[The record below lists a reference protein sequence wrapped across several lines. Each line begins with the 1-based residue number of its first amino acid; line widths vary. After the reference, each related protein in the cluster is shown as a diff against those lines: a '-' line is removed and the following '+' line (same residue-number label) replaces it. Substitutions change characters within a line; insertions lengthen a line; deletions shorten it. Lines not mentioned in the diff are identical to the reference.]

1 MAVDFGK
8 LVVGGKEH
16 HHPLTSEEIRFIL
29 EIFKKCNFTGEEME
43 NLLVV
48 ISFVPVKGLDANT
61 SGFCGANESTFGDEY
76 LYNKY
81 VLNPVP
87 PI

>member
-43 NLLVV
+43 NLILVTM
-48 ISFVPVKGLDANT
+48 KLQ
-61 SGFCGANESTFGDEY
+61 EE
-76 LYNKY
+76 YNK
-81 VLNPVP
+81 VLEKEQQTK
-87 PI
+87 

>member
-1 MAVDFGK
+1 MAVNFGK

-43 NLLVV
+43 NLILVTM
-48 ISFVPVKGLDANT
+48 KLQ
-61 SGFCGANESTFGDEY
+61 EE
-76 LYNKY
+76 YNK
-81 VLNPVP
+81 VLQKEQQTK
-87 PI
+87 

>member
-29 EIFKKCNFTGEEME
+29 EIFKKCNFTGEEMD
-43 NLLVV
+43 NLIIVTMKLQ
-48 ISFVPVKGLDANT
+48 
-61 SGFCGANESTFGDEY
+61 DEY
-76 LYNKY
+76 NK
-81 VLNPVP
+81 VLEKEQQTK
-87 PI
+87 

>member
-29 EIFKKCNFTGEEME
+29 EIFKKCNFQGEEME
-43 NLLVV
+43 NLIVV
-48 ISFVPVKGLDANT
+48 TMKLQ
-61 SGFCGANESTFGDEY
+61 EE
-76 LYNKY
+76 YNK
-81 VLNPVP
+81 VLKKEQSKR
-87 PI
+87 

>member
-29 EIFKKCNFTGEEME
+29 EIFKKCNFQGDEME
-43 NLLVV
+43 NLIVV
-48 ISFVPVKGLDANT
+48 TMKLQ
-61 SGFCGANESTFGDEY
+61 EE
-76 LYNKY
+76 YNK
-81 VLNPVP
+81 VLEKEQQTK
-87 PI
+87 

>member
-16 HHPLTSEEIRFIL
+16 HHPLSSEEIRFIL

-43 NLLVV
+43 NLIIVTMKLQ
-48 ISFVPVKGLDANT
+48 
-61 SGFCGANESTFGDEY
+61 EEY
-76 LYNKY
+76 SK
-81 VLNPVP
+81 VLEKEQQTK
-87 PI
+87 

>member
-43 NLLVV
+43 NLLIVTM
-48 ISFVPVKGLDANT
+48 KLQ
-61 SGFCGANESTFGDEY
+61 EE
-76 LYNKY
+76 YNK
-81 VLNPVP
+81 VLKKEEQTK
-87 PI
+87 